1 MSTTIQIKK
10 ETKEALFNIKNR
22 LERELGRRL
31 SYDEVIEY
39 LLEKNE
45 STFPKKV
52 LSEFAGTLETEAKEI
67 YANLRKEYREN
78 D

>member
-39 LLEKNE
+39 LLEKMNPP
-45 STFPKKV
+45 FQKK
-52 LSEFAGTLETEAKEI
+52 
-67 YANLRKEYREN
+67 Y
-78 D
+78 